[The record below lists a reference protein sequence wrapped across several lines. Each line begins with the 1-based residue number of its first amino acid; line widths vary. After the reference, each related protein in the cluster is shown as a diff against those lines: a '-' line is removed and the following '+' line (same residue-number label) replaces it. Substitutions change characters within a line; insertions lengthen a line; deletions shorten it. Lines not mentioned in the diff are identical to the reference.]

1 MNVARGAII
10 DGIGR
15 VPYDCTTIIIKV
27 MIKVQLKAPQNK
39 SSVDGPPSKDCS
51 PSGSSSWPCLSDG
64 GSYYV
69 YDDND
74 DDVSVMEVHN
84 NKSLNAN
91 QVSSLLHWWFI
102 YEHFGFV

>member
-1 MNVARGAII
+1 M
-10 DGIGR
+10 
-15 VPYDCTTIIIKV
+15 
-27 MIKVQLKAPQNK
+27 
-39 SSVDGPPSKDCS
+39 
-51 PSGSSSWPCLSDG
+51 
-64 GSYYV
+64 

>member
-39 SSVDGPPSKDCS
+39 SSVDLQDEKNTGRLAKT
-51 PSGSSSWPCLSDG
+51 
-64 GSYYV
+64 
-69 YDDND
+69 
-74 DDVSVMEVHN
+74 H
-84 NKSLNAN
+84 
-91 QVSSLLHWWFI
+91 
-102 YEHFGFV
+102 GFFKIL

>member
-51 PSGSSSWPCLSDG
+51 PSGSGSWPCLSDG
-64 GSYYV
+64 GSYIMYTLQKPQQW
-69 YDDND
+69 
-74 DDVSVMEVHN
+74 MAAGAGEEG
-84 NKSLNAN
+84 
-91 QVSSLLHWWFI
+91 Q
-102 YEHFGFV
+102 G